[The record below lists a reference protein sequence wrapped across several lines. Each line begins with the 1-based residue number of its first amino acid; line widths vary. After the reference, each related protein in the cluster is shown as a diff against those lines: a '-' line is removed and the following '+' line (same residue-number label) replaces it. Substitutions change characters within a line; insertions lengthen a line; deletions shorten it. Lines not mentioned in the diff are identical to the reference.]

1 MSAPQLLDEIG
12 NLLARYPE
20 IEGLLRLAIAGLVAL
35 LVGFDREAKNKPAG
49 VRTYVLVGMGS
60 ALFTLVGIY
69 AFGSGDPASRVAAQI
84 VTGIGF
90 LGAGTIIQVKSGVLG
105 LTTAAGIWAIA
116 AVGMA
121 VGSGLYIL
129 GIGGGV
135 FMFLVLRFLTFDPTD
150 EEDGDDDGDNGG
162 ADEPASTSGA

>member
-1 MSAPQLLDEIG
+1 MSAPQLLDEITS
-12 NLLARYPE
+12 LLARYPE
-20 IEGLLRLAIAGLVAL
+20 IEGLLRLAIAGVVAL
-35 LVGFDREAKNKPAG
+35 LVGFDRESKNKPAG

-69 AFGSGDPASRVAAQI
+69 AFGAGDPASRVAAQI

-90 LGAGTIIQVKSGVLG
+90 LGAGTIIQVKSGVVG

-135 FMFLVLRFLTFDPTD
+135 LLFLVLRFLTFGD
-150 EEDGDDDGDNGG
+150 EDDDAAKMRQGDHSGD
-162 ADEPASTSGA
+162 ADDTAPT

>member
-12 NLLARYPE
+12 GLLARYPE
-20 IEGLLRLAIAGLVAL
+20 IEGLLRLAIAGLIAL
-35 LVGFDREAKNKPAG
+35 MVGFDRESKNKPAG

-69 AFGSGDPASRVAAQI
+69 AFGPGDPASRVAAQI

-90 LGAGTIIQVKSGVLG
+90 LGAGTIIQVKSGVIG
-105 LTTAAGIWAIA
+105 LTTAAGIWAVA

-129 GIGGGV
+129 GIGGGLLL
-135 FMFLVLRFLTFDPTD
+135 FLVLRFLTFDPTD
-150 EEDGDDDGDNGG
+150 EDDGDDGG

>member
-1 MSAPQLLDEIG
+1 MSAPQLLDEITD
-12 NLLARYPE
+12 LLARYPE
-20 IEGLLRLAIAGLVAL
+20 VEGLLRLAIAGLVAL
-35 LVGFDREAKNKPAG
+35 LVGFDRESKNKPAG

-69 AFGSGDPASRVAAQI
+69 AFGTGDPASRVAAQI

-90 LGAGTIIQVKSGVLG
+90 LGAGTIIQVKSGVVG

-135 FMFLVLRFLTFDPTD
+135 LLFLVLRFLTFDAIDEDEAEEDRQADDPD
-150 EEDGDDDGDNGG
+150 EED
-162 ADEPASTSGA
+162 AASG

>member
-1 MSAPQLLDEIG
+1 MSAPQLLDEITD
-12 NLLARYPE
+12 LLARYPE
-20 IEGLLRLAIAGLVAL
+20 FEGLLRLAIAGLVAL
-35 LVGFDREAKNKPAG
+35 LVGFDRESKNKPAG

-69 AFGSGDPASRVAAQI
+69 AFGTGDPASRVAAQI

-90 LGAGTIIQVKSGVLG
+90 LGAGTIIQVKSGVVG

-135 FMFLVLRFLTFDPTD
+135 LLFLVLHFLTFDPID
-150 EEDGDDDGDNGG
+150 EDEAEEDRQADDP
-162 ADEPASTSGA
+162 DEKDAASG

>member
-1 MSAPQLLDEIG
+1 MSAPQLLDETTS
-12 NLLARYPE
+12 LLARYPE

-35 LVGFDREAKNKPAG
+35 LVGFDRESKNKPAG
-49 VRTYVLVGMGS
+49 VRTYVLVGVGS
-60 ALFTLVGIY
+60 ALFTLVGIN
-69 AFGSGDPASRVAAQI
+69 AFGAGDPASRVAAQI

-90 LGAGTIIQVKSGVLG
+90 LGAGTIIQVKSGVVG

-135 FMFLVLRFLTFDPTD
+135 LLFLVLRFLTFGD
-150 EEDGDDDGDNGG
+150 EDDDAAKMRQGDHSGD
-162 ADEPASTSGA
+162 ADDTAPT

>member
-1 MSAPQLLDEIG
+1 MSAPQLLDEITS
-12 NLLARYPE
+12 LLARYPE
-20 IEGLLRLAIAGLVAL
+20 VEGLLRLAIAGLVAL

-69 AFGSGDPASRVAAQI
+69 AFGTGDPASRVAAQI

-90 LGAGTIIQVKSGVLG
+90 LGAGTIIQVKSGVVG

-135 FMFLVLRFLTFDPTD
+135 LLFAVLRFLTFDPTD
-150 EEDGDDDGDNGG
+150 EDEAEEDRQADD
-162 ADEPASTSGA
+162 PAGEKDTASS